1 MLPPSRPQLGIIW
14 QDAWS
19 ALDRAYGETTPRAA
33 NLRLND
39 LLTDL
44 VFSYVALR
52 QYKPV
57 SRTQEVAQE
66 LSRYLE
72 RLRGRTKPSE
82 RVTLNSFLKLSE
94 EAQQILSSM
103 IALETRGV
111 IDNFVQIDFDHPDH
125 HQALLAAAS
134 RARNWIAEP
143 QGRPKRDH
151 LNDYF
156 EGATELFK
164 QIPNADLN
172 VSNRSNGQ
180 PKTPFET
187 LLHAGHRMIDVGVSY
202 HATVK
207 AYHRR

>member
-1 MLPPSRPQLGIIW
+1 MLPPSRAHIAPIW

-19 ALDRAYGETTPRAA
+19 ALDQAYGGTAQRAA
-33 NLRLND
+33 NLRLNG

-44 VFSYVALR
+44 VFSYVSVR
-52 QYKPV
+52 QEKPV
-57 SRTQEVAQE
+57 SKTQEVAKE

-72 RLRGRTKPSE
+72 RLRARTNPSE
-82 RVTLNSFLKLSE
+82 QVTLNGFLKLSE
-94 EAQQILSSM
+94 EAQQILGSM

-111 IDNFVQIDFDHPDH
+111 VDNFVQIDFGRPDH
-125 HQALLAAAS
+125 HQALLAAAT
-134 RARNWIAEP
+134 RAHHWIAEP
-143 QGRPKRDH
+143 QGRPKQDH

-156 EGATELFK
+156 DGTTELFQ
-164 QIPNADLN
+164 QIPNAELK
-172 VSNRSNGQ
+172 VSNHHNGR

-187 LLHAGHRMIDVGVSY
+187 VLHAGHRMIDVGVSY

>member
-1 MLPPSRPQLGIIW
+1 MLPPSHPHLASIW
-14 QDAWS
+14 QDAWT
-19 ALDRAYGETTPRAA
+19 ALDQAYGGTAQRAA
-33 NLRLND
+33 NLRLNG

-52 QYKPV
+52 QEKPV
-57 SRTQEVAQE
+57 SKTQEVAKE

-72 RLRGRTKPSE
+72 RLRGRTNPSE

-94 EAQQILSSM
+94 EAQQILGSM
-103 IALETRGV
+103 IALETRSV
-111 IDNFVQIDFDHPDH
+111 VDNFVQIDFGRPDH
-125 HQALLAAAS
+125 HQALLAAAT
-134 RARNWIAEP
+134 RAHHWIAEP

-151 LNDYF
+151 LIEYF
-156 EGATELFK
+156 DGTTALFQ
-164 QIPNADLN
+164 QIPNAELK
-172 VSNRSNGQ
+172 VSNHFDGQ

-187 LLHAGHRMIDVGVSY
+187 ILHAGHRMTDVGVSY

>member
-19 ALDRAYGETTPRAA
+19 ALDRAYGQTPPRAA
-33 NLRLND
+33 NLRLNG

-44 VFSYVALR
+44 VFSDVALR

-82 RVTLNSFLKLSE
+82 RVTLNSFFKLSE
-94 EAQQILSSM
+94 EAQQILCSM

-111 IDNFVQIDFDHPDH
+111 IDNFVQIDFDRPDH
-125 HQALLAAAS
+125 HQALLATAS

-156 EGATELFK
+156 EGVTELFK
-164 QIPNADLN
+164 QIPNAELN
-172 VSNRSNGQ
+172 VSNHFNGQ

-187 LLHAGHRMIDVGVSY
+187 ILHAGHRITDFGVSY